1 MKTTEARYLT
11 VELVVEFVF
20 ETYGDGI
27 VNGWLG
33 RL

>member
-1 MKTTEARYLT
+1 MKTTEAQYLT

-20 ETYGDGI
+20 ETYGDG
-27 VNGWLG
+27 VVDSWLG